1 MRPTK
6 EDWNQFIIQNQGEFL
21 QSWQWGEFQ
30 EAVSRQIWRI
40 EIDNRLKG
48 LVIKHDLPLGKNYLY
63 CPRGP
68 IGDFSRMGEF
78 LAEVEKIAK
87 KEKSIFLKIEPN
99 LPVILSEAKNPA
111 ESSRRCYSTGFFG
124 LRPQNDIK
132 ITQNDRFIESPKQI
146 QPSKTIILDL
156 AKTEQELL
164 EAMHPK
170 VRYNIGLAEKKGIKT
185 EKDNQ
190 AIEEFLELLEKTGQ
204 RDKFCLHDKEYYRK
218 IMEVLGKEGMAELF
232 VAKYQ
237 DKIIAANLVCF
248 FGQNAAYLHGAS
260 DYNFR
265 NLMAPHLLQWRTILE
280 AKQRGFRYYD
290 FWGIDEKKWPGV
302 TRFKKGFGGKEIT
315 HPGAFDLIYQ
325 PVWYRFYNI
334 ARKIL

>member
-1 MRPTK
+1 MK
-6 EDWNQFIIQNQGEFL
+6 QDWNQFIIQNQGEFL

-30 EAVSRQIWRI
+30 EAVGRRVWRI
-40 EIDNRLKG
+40 EVDNGLKG
-48 LVIKHDLPLGKNYLY
+48 LVIKHNLPLGKNYLY

-68 IGDFSRMGEF
+68 IGDFAPMGKF
-78 LAEVEKIAK
+78 LTEVEKIAK
-87 KEKSIFLKIEPN
+87 KEKSIFFKIEPASA
-99 LPVILSEAKNPA
+99 LA
-111 ESSRRCYSTGFFG
+111 RDG
-124 LRPQNDIK
+124 
-132 ITQNDRFIESPKQI
+132 RFIESPKQI
-146 QPSKTIILDL
+146 QPQKTIILDL

-164 EAMHPK
+164 EAMRPK
-170 VRYNIGLAEKKGIKT
+170 ARYNIGLAEKKGIKT

-204 RDKFCLHDKEYYRK
+204 RDKFCLHPKEYYRK

-280 AKQRGFRYYD
+280 AKQRGFKYYD
-290 FWGIDEKKWPGV
+290 FWGVDERKWPGV

-315 HPGAFDLIYQ
+315 HPGAFDLAFQ
-325 PVWYRFYNI
+325 PAWYWLYKT
-334 ARKIL
+334 AKKIL